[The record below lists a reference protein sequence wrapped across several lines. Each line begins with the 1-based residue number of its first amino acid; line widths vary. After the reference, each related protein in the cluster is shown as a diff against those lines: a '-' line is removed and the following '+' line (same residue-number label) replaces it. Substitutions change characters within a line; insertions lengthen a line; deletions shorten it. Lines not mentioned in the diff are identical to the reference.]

1 MKNIITLS
9 IALMA
14 ITLTGCEKEEGIG
27 GRATI
32 EGKVYIQLREKITN
46 TLIAQ
51 YPATDERIY
60 IIYGDTS
67 QTIIDGDTRTSH
79 DGSYRFK
86 NLFPG
91 TYQIFGYAECISCAE
106 EQYAKIQIIEIG
118 KKQEEVEANDIYL
131 VRY

>member
-1 MKNIITLS
+1 
-9 IALMA
+9 MA

-67 QTIIDGDTRTSH
+67 QTLIDGDTRTSH

-118 KKQEEVEANDIYL
+118 KKQEEIEANDIYL